1 MGLAGREDRQKEN
14 QEEEE
19 RENKGSRMSGADTQP
34 RSKSEV
40 QQKTTEEGEKPE
52 AEGGWDDLS

>member
-40 QQKTTEEGEKPE
+40 RQQKKGKSQRQKVD
-52 AEGGWDDLS
+52 GMF